1 VRDARPWGEELV
13 SLVLRGAPSGHVRAV
28 VSARVIALPWPC
40 ELEAGVVD
48 DLTEHLLRSLR
59 PLGTSAAHAEGPVW
73 SPLMAEVCARWSHQ
87 LAELVDRLHDDLA
100 ALQATFG
107 LSGATRLQRIF
118 AGLSDPHHGGR
129 TVHILCFHSARVVYK
144 PRSIEIERRALE
156 VMGWLGEQVGHTLRG
171 VRTLPRPQHA
181 WCEHVDEA
189 TPQTAAEAHALCW
202 GAGVLAFACYLLG
215 VTDCHVNNVRASG
228 ADLVLIDAETTLHPD
243 FHPELVPWTQP
254 EDSVLRSGLIHT
266 LRPLVRD
273 GAGRDAVLGGFER
286 AWRVVASDVSLQRG
300 LAERIGALAEH
311 ESRVV
316 FRATQAYSQLLARS
330 LSPAASGTCP
340 RREDLL
346 RASLEEPFGVTGI
359 PRPLRPLVERELLA
373 LGALDVPRFTAM
385 PGGVDVYDAGERV
398 AEGVLRRAGLEVAQD
413 RLADLSAERL
423 AWMQALLFVT
433 LTPTLSGRLGRGSVW
448 ARGSGVAH
456 AQNERNQGDEA
467 PASLS
472 SHVFGSMRRF
482 DISGPILVAFGPS
495 SPVAPDERG
504 DQGGAERENT
514 FSTEVTLPLR
524 ERSVKFSNKLRK
536 AP

>member
-181 WCEHVDEA
+181 WCEHVEEA
-189 TPQTAAEAHALCW
+189 TPRTAAEAHALCW

-215 VTDCHVNNVRASG
+215 VTDCHANNVRASG

-273 GAGRDAVLGGFER
+273 GAGREAVLGGFER
-286 AWRVVASDVSLQRG
+286 AWSVVASDVSLQRG
-300 LAERIGALAEH
+300 VAERINTLAEH

-330 LSPAASGTCP
+330 LSPAASGTSP

-433 LTPTLSGRLGRGSVW
+433 FTPTAL
-448 ARGSGVAH
+448 ARSA
-456 AQNERNQGDEA
+456 R
-467 PASLS
+467 
-472 SHVFGSMRRF
+472 
-482 DISGPILVAFGPS
+482 
-495 SPVAPDERG
+495 
-504 DQGGAERENT
+504 
-514 FSTEVTLPLR
+514 
-524 ERSVKFSNKLRK
+524 
-536 AP
+536 